1 MGKMGK
7 SGENG
12 EKWGKWG
19 KMGKMGKNGIREEIW
34 NTHMIFLTKIL
45 YFYINIMNI
54 QLNFIFS

>member
-1 MGKMGK
+1 MGK
-7 SGENG
+7 SGENR
-12 EKWGKWG
+12 EKWGTWG

>member
-1 MGKMGK
+1 MGK
-7 SGENG
+7 SGENR
-12 EKWGKWG
+12 EKWGKVG
-19 KMGKMGKNGIREEIW
+19 KIEENGKNGIRENIW